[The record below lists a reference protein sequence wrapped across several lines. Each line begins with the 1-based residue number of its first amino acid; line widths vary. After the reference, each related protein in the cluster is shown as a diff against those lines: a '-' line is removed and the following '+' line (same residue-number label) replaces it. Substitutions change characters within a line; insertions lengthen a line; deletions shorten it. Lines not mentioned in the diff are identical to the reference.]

1 MKHFDP
7 SIHPISLIQHWL
19 RSVDGEWLA
28 TLSRYQYLPQKI
40 EDKREIVTVKLGHL
54 TASWLDEQLNSLP
67 EGYEL
72 AFHSVLRLGRRELHI
87 PMVDFSIASIE
98 PQLVVAWA
106 SQYLGI
112 TLQLFDSGRSFH
124 GYGQETISKSKWVK
138 LMGLLLLSNSPN
150 KPPLVDARWV
160 GHRLLAG
167 YSALR
172 WSHHSS
178 SYLKMPTQ
186 IRVTQSDG

>member
-1 MKHFDP
+1 MRYFDP

-19 RSVDGEWLA
+19 RSVDGDWLA
-28 TLSRYQYLPQKI
+28 TLSRYQYLPQSI
-40 EDKREIVTVKLGHL
+40 EDRREFLTVKLGDL
-54 TASWLDEQLNSLP
+54 TPHWLDDQLGSLP
-67 EGYEL
+67 EGWEL

-87 PMVDFSIASIE
+87 PMVDFSVASIE
-98 PQLVVAWA
+98 PELVVDW
-106 SQYLGI
+106 SSRYLGI

-124 GYGQETISKSKWVK
+124 GYGNELISRSKWIK
-138 LMGLLLLSNSPN
+138 LMGLLLLSNIPN

-172 WSHHSS
+172 WSQHSS
-178 SYLKMPTQ
+178 NYLRMPARITKL
-186 IRVTQSDG
+186 